1 VAQVDF
7 NFMDLLEDDAWFEAA
22 TRREESVTGEAL
34 AGYGWGPHVGAVVA
48 NPKGYGHF
56 ALLRSMV
63 FQAWHELVAEWN
75 LGAGTA
81 AAEAKGQEL
90 IMARLH
96 QPESEVQETL
106 MALLAMRHSMPQGE
120 WQMTEAVH
128 SQIHSVFGEVLTPQ
142 DWDDIKSSAAKA
154 ASNARG

>member
-1 VAQVDF
+1 
-7 NFMDLLEDDAWFEAA
+7 M
-22 TRREESVTGEAL
+22 
-34 AGYGWGPHVGAVVA
+34 GAVMA

-63 FQAWHELVAEWN
+63 FQVWHELVAEWN
-75 LGAGTA
+75 LGVGTA

-106 MALLAMRHSMPQGE
+106 MALLAMRLSRPQGQ
-120 WQMTEAVH
+120 WLMTEAVH
-128 SQIHSVFGEVLTPQ
+128 SKIRSALSKVLTPQ
-142 DWDDIKSSAAKA
+142 DWQTIKNSAAKA
-154 ASNARG
+154 ESISRG

>member
-1 VAQVDF
+1 
-7 NFMDLLEDDAWFEAA
+7 MDLLDDDAWFEAA

-34 AGYGWGPHVGAVVA
+34 ADYGWGTHMGAVVA

-63 FQAWHELVAEWN
+63 FQAWRQLVAEWN

-81 AAEAKGQEL
+81 VAEAKGQEL

-96 QPESEVQETL
+96 QPESEVQEAL
-106 MALLAMRHSMPQGE
+106 MALLAMRLSMPQE
-120 WQMTEAVH
+120 QWLMIEAVH
-128 SQIHSVFGEVLTPQ
+128 SQIRSVLRKVLTPQ
-142 DWDDIKSSAAKA
+142 DWQTIKSSAVK
-154 ASNARG
+154 G

>member
-1 VAQVDF
+1 
-7 NFMDLLEDDAWFEAA
+7 MDLLDDDAWFEAA

-34 AGYGWGPHVGAVVA
+34 AGYGWGTHMGAVVA

-63 FQAWHELVAEWN
+63 FQVWQELVAEWN

-81 AAEAKGQEL
+81 VAEAKGQKL

-96 QPESEVQETL
+96 QPESEVQEAL
-106 MALLAMRHSMPQGE
+106 MALLAMRLSMPRHKNNG
-120 WQMTEAVH
+120 
-128 SQIHSVFGEVLTPQ
+128 
-142 DWDDIKSSAAKA
+142 
-154 ASNARG
+154 